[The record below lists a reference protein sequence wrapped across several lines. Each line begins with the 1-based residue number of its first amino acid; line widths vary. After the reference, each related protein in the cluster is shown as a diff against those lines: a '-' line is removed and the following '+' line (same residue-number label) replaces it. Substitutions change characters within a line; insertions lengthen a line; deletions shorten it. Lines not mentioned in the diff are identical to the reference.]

1 MANQFD
7 EDEFM
12 LEDYGSNPRPHQSRI
27 SASREPERRRLID
40 PEKYLEH
47 LTQAWVNERAAP
59 EILPYEQE
67 AVQGL
72 LDKIDQQLGVID
84 DLDEGND
91 SAIILLIIY
100 QTELERVKYVLRGY
114 LRARISK
121 IERFGQYLLESNEMK
136 SRLSPAEQTYV
147 ESYIRLTMKHFNSS
161 FLNEFPPSLQQQ
173 DDVVFDRRISMV
185 SKPNLSEAV
194 FCRVVKPIGDWELDA
209 EETVVLAPGQIYI
222 FRYEHIRPL
231 LLQGQVELI

>member
-1 MANQFD
+1 MANEFD

-12 LEDYGSNPRPHQSRI
+12 LDDYASNSRMYQSRI
-27 SASREPERRRLID
+27 SASREPERRQLLD
-40 PEKYLEH
+40 PSKYVQH
-47 LTQAWVNERAAP
+47 LTQAWINERAAP

-67 AVQGL
+67 SVQGL
-72 LDKIDQQLGVID
+72 LEKIDQQLGVID
-84 DLDEGND
+84 DLDAGND
-91 SAIILLIIY
+91 SAIILSIIY

-114 LRARISK
+114 LRTRISK
-121 IERFGQYLLESNEMK
+121 NNELK

-147 ESYIRLTMKHFNSS
+147 ESYVRLVMKHFNSS
-161 FLNEFPPSLQQQ
+161 FLNEFPPSLQRQ

-194 FCRVVKPIGDWELDA
+194 FCRVTKPVGDWELDN
-209 EETVVLAPGQIYI
+209 EETVVLVPGQIYI